1 MSLGWSG
8 GGVTEAQDEAERG
21 RFRYDGLLHWWAIAG
36 AIAAG
41 AVLMIM
47 VIVGSGQFLSRAFV
61 FLVGA
66 YGAWYAYRRA
76 RQPVEFVVWAGVVRA
91 TYPGGRSKEWPEPE
105 VRIRPQAFSDFM
117 DASLTVID
125 TKTGQVA
132 FVVFHDLPQLARF
145 KASLGA
151 GAGAA

>member
-1 MSLGWSG
+1 MSVGWND

-21 RFRYDGLLHWWAIAG
+21 RFRYDGVLHWWAIAG

-41 AVLMIM
+41 ALLMIM
-47 VIVGSGQFLSRAFV
+47 TIRGSGQVLSRAFV

-66 YGAWYAYRRA
+66 YGARYAYRRA
-76 RQPVEFVVWAGVVRA
+76 KQPVEFVIWAGVVRA
-91 TYPGGRSKEWPEPE
+91 IYPRGRSKEWLQLEI
-105 VRIRPQAFSDFM
+105 RIRPQAFSDFM

-132 FVVFHDLPQLARF
+132 FVVFSDLPQLARF
-145 KASLGA
+145 KAFFGT
-151 GAGAA
+151 